1 MATAPKDL
9 VSSITPDFT
18 ALQADVTALKKDVA
32 SLLDHLQ
39 KETVNGAR
47 GAVNGAKGAVDRF
60 EKQAEQLYRTV
71 YAKGE
76 QQAEVL
82 SHKIEDQPLTAVLI
96 AAGIGFLSGRLLAR

>member
-1 MATAPKDL
+1 MATAPKDIA
-9 VSSITPDFT
+9 SSVTPDL
-18 ALQADVTALKKDVA
+18 ASLQADVTALKKDVA

-47 GAVNGAKGAVDRF
+47 GAVDRL

-96 AAGIGFLSGRLLAR
+96 AAGIGYLGGRLLAR